1 MLSLSTH
8 SESVEGPTE
17 TVAEVLP
24 PPVQCA
30 ANVCTIYLTLIL
42 GPATISIALC
52 EVYKTFWK
60 VLPGPRKY
68 FRADEITT
76 TFACAFLTDF

>member
-30 ANVCTIYLTLIL
+30 ANVCTINLTLIL

-52 EVYKTFWK
+52 ELV
-60 VLPGPRKY
+60 KY
-68 FRADEITT
+68 IKHYGKFCEAHANTSEQMK
-76 TFACAFLTDF
+76 

>member
-42 GPATISIALC
+42 GPATISIAVC
-52 EVYKTFWK
+52 EVYVKHSGKFCEAHANTSEQMK
-60 VLPGPRKY
+60 
-68 FRADEITT
+68 
-76 TFACAFLTDF
+76 